1 MQKKILSLFFSI
13 GFMLLFCNVVYAQP
27 TWTLDPFG
35 KEKKPEQYEEK
46 KLTSEKT
53 GDKKFTKFRRVIQNN
68 TTRFNYFFNAN
79 NKINAV
85 IERAKIARREDYTR
99 LLPFYAY
106 DIADT
111 KTQVTELD
119 SVIAKATSG
128 ILLHDLRSDWVDD
141 MYLIIGKAY
150 FLKQELD
157 SAALTFQ
164 FINYNLFPRSKK
176 NYDDDKIVGSNE
188 TEGASN
194 ISIASKEKRGIVQ
207 KIIALPPSRNDALIW
222 LTRTFIEQE
231 AYGDAA
237 GLINIL
243 QQDKNLPARLQNDLE
258 EVTAYWFYNQ
268 KIFDSTA
275 YHLEKALSN
284 ATDNTDKSRWEF
296 LLGQL
301 LETTGNFD
309 KASTFYNRAALHTTS
324 PVLEIYARLNNAKML
339 RSTDSEAELERTIT
353 NLMRIAQK
361 DKYDGYQHI
370 IYFAAAQL
378 NMRRPDTTNA
388 IALYAKTTTYDVEE
402 KSYRNNAFLQM
413 GDLSF
418 AQHKYKNAASFYD
431 SVDVSSKEIEDVA
444 QRLEERKEILKR
456 IVGYLNIIAMEDSLQ
471 QLAAL
476 PNAEREIVIKKIVRQ
491 NRKANGLA
499 AEDAAEGSTPIIFAS
514 GNNEPIDLFATS
526 AKGEWYF
533 NNNSSRS
540 KGFSEFKQRWGKRE
554 NMDNWRR
561 KGAQTS
567 VAGLGTV
574 GALDDPSL
582 IRPID
587 SAANA
592 GQNSLATTA
601 EGLMERLPLTPEKL
615 AQSNALVAEN
625 LLALAQSFQN
635 DLQDYAQAIVTYHQY
650 LERFTGSEKDAEAY
664 LGLYFCYSKLGD
676 ATKANYFKNIVTS
689 KFANSR
695 SAIAITNPSL
705 LEPNKKNEVVT
716 NRYANIYNLFVE
728 GNFAE
733 AVAQKSKE
741 DSVYGTTY
749 WTPQLLY
756 IEAVYQ
762 VQQRNDSSAKLI
774 LINLAQLYPESELRE
789 KALTLVEVLNRR
801 ASIEK
806 YLTEL
811 EVTRAVEDVAIFAEE
826 KTVEKEK
833 PAIKKAVSVA
843 PVVTVN
849 LPKIKIDST
858 IQQPKTYVSG
868 GFLLEPNKPHVLM
881 MVLKKV
887 DGVYVNEAKNAFA
900 RFNRESYL
908 TQSLVISRDILDADR
923 VLLITTGFADAETAL
938 KYYDK
943 IKKAAPKEV
952 SWLAADKYS
961 FYIISAEN
969 LASLKVNKDLE
980 AYRLLLNTNF
990 GNRF

>member
-1 MQKKILSLFFSI
+1 MQKKILCLFLII
-13 GFMLLFCNVVYAQP
+13 GSMLLYCNAVSAQP

-35 KEKKPEQYEEK
+35 KEKKPAKYEEK

-68 TTRFNYFFNAN
+68 TTRFNYFFNAS
-79 NKINAV
+79 NKINSV
-85 IERAKIARREDYTR
+85 IERAKAARREDYSR

-106 DIADT
+106 DLTDT

-119 SVIAKATSG
+119 SVISKATSG

-188 TEGASN
+188 AEGASN
-194 ISIASKEKRGIVQ
+194 ISIASKEKRGVVQ
-207 KIIALPPSRNDALIW
+207 KIISLPPSRNDALIW

-231 AYGDAA
+231 AFGDAA

-243 QQDKNLPARLQNDLE
+243 QQDKNLPSRLQNDLE

-275 YHLEKALSN
+275 YHLERALSN
-284 ATDNTDKSRWEF
+284 AQDNTDKSRWEF
-296 LLGQL
+296 LLAQL
-301 LETTGNFD
+301 LETTGEFD
-309 KASTFYNRAALHTTS
+309 KASAFYNRAAAHTTS

-339 RSTDSEAELERTIT
+339 RTSQGDKALENTIA
-353 NLMRIAQK
+353 NLMRIAPK
-361 DKYDGYQHI
+361 DRYDGYQHI
-370 IYFAAAQL
+370 IYYAAAQL

-388 IALYAKTTTYDVEE
+388 IALYAKTTSFDVEE

-418 AQHKYKNAASFYD
+418 AQHNYKNAAAFYD
-431 SVDVSSKEIEDVA
+431 SIDVTAKEIKDVA

-456 IVGYLNIIAMEDSLQ
+456 IVGYLSVIEMQDSLQ

-476 PNAEREIVIKKIVRQ
+476 PPAERDAIIKKIVRQ

-499 AEDAAEGSTPIIFAS
+499 VEEVADGRSPITFAN
-514 GNNEPIDLFATS
+514 GNNEPADLFAAAS
-526 AKGEWYF
+526 KGEWYF

-554 NMDNWRR
+554 NVDNWRR

-567 VAGLGTV
+567 VAGLSAL

-582 IRPID
+582 IKPVD
-587 SAANA
+587 SLNNGGANT
-592 GQNSLATTA
+592 LATTA
-601 EGLMERLPLTPEKL
+601 DALMNRLPLTPELL
-615 AQSNALVAEN
+615 AQSNSLIAEN
-625 LLALAQSFQN
+625 LFALAQSFQN
-635 DLQDYAQAIVTYHQY
+635 DLQDYAQAVVTYNQY
-650 LERFTGSEKDAEAY
+650 LARFTGSDKDAEVY
-664 LGLYFCYSKLGD
+664 LGLFYCYSKLGD
-676 ATKANYFKNIVTS
+676 AGKANYFKNIVTT
-689 KFANSR
+689 KYANSR
-695 SAIAITNPSL
+695 SAIAINNPSL

-728 GNFAE
+728 GNFAD
-733 AVAQKSKE
+733 AVAQKTKE
-741 DSVYGTTY
+741 DSTYGTTY

-762 VQQRNDSSAKLI
+762 IHQRNDSTAKL
-774 LINLAQLYPESELRE
+774 LLNNLAQLYPDSELKN
-789 KALTLVEVLNRR
+789 KALTLVDVLGRR
-801 ASIEK
+801 DSIER
-806 YLTEL
+806 YLTQL
-811 EVTRAVEDVAIFAEE
+811 QVTRAEEEVAIFAEE

-833 PAIKKAVSVA
+833 PAAKTVVPVA

-849 LPKIKIDST
+849 IPKIKIDST
-858 IQQPKTYVSG
+858 IQQPKSYVSG
-868 GFLLEPNKPHVLM
+868 GFLLDPNKPHVLM

-900 RFNRESYL
+900 RYNRESYL
-908 TQSLVISRDILDADR
+908 TQSLIISRDILDAER
-923 VLLITTGFADAETAL
+923 VLLITTGFADADAAL
-938 KYYDK
+938 KYFDK
-943 IKKAAPKEV
+943 VKKAAPREIA
-952 SWLAADKYS
+952 WLAADKYS

-969 LASLKVNKDLE
+969 LTSLKVNKDLE
-980 AYRLLLNTNF
+980 AYRILLNANF